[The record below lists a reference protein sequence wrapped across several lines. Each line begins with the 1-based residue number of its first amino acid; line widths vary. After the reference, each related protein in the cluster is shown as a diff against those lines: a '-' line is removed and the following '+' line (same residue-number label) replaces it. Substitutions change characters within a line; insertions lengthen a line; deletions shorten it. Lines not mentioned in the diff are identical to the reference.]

1 MTGTPI
7 QNDLGELWTMVDF
20 VNPGLLDTYAVFKK
34 TFEQPIVRA
43 RQPGATR
50 KVVELG
56 RGRSVALSEITK
68 MFVLRRTSE
77 ILTTYLP
84 SKCAPSLFSV
94 LGAFEADDRR
104 VCGILRADGIAA
116 TGVQGTSGESGSPQL
131 FVSRGYQCPSQSNH
145 DHAKNLQ
152 RNDPHQIQSSF
163 CITHRPCFPTANTVD
178 NG

>member
-56 RGRSVALSEITK
+56 KGRSVALSEITK
-68 MFVLRRTSE
+68 KFVLRRTSE
-77 ILTTYLP
+77 ILATYLP
-84 SKCAPSLFSV
+84 SKCAPSLFLSCGALRLMVDEYVVFCAPTTLQRRVYKALLESQGLLNCLYHGDINAHLKAITIMRKICNAMTLIKSKAHSV
-94 LGAFEADDRR
+94 LHTLYPSP
-104 VCGILRADGIAA
+104 LRA
-116 TGVQGTSGESGSPQL
+116 
-131 FVSRGYQCPSQSNH
+131 
-145 DHAKNLQ
+145 
-152 RNDPHQIQSSF
+152 
-163 CITHRPCFPTANTVD
+163 
-178 NG
+178 